1 MKLRISAP
9 SSNFANPE
17 NVRQNG
23 GAKNSRD
30 KGYYSSKNVISLGS
44 RVLLSAIFLKAG
56 VDKILHPVATQQYMA
71 AHGMHLTGL
80 FLLAA
85 IAVELAGGLSV
96 LLGYKTRWGAI
107 ALAIFL
113 IPATLIFHTNFAD
126 QIQTIMF
133 MKNLAILGGLLM
145 LIQYGPGRITLVREH

>member
-1 MKLRISAP
+1 MS
-9 SSNFANPE
+9 
-17 NVRQNG
+17 
-23 GAKNSRD
+23 
-30 KGYYSSKNVISLGS
+30 
-44 RVLLSAIFLKAG
+44 G
-56 VDKILHPVATQQYMA
+56 VDKVLHPIGTQQYMA
-71 AHGMHLTGL
+71 SYGMPLTGL

-85 IAVELAGGLSV
+85 IAVEIGGGLSV

-113 IPATLIFHTNFAD
+113 IPATLIFHTNFTD

-145 LIQYGPGRITLVREH
+145 IIQYGSGRIALGRE